1 MLLDREPP
9 KLSEQVIH
17 TSDDSFEADVIKSE
31 VPVLL
36 DFWAEWCAPCKMIAP
51 ILVEIAEE
59 YEGRLKIAKLNIDE
73 NPSVPPKFGI
83 RGIPTLILFKNGTVE
98 GQKVGALSK
107 SQLTA
112 FLDTNL

>member
-1 MLLDREPP
+1 M
-9 KLSEQVIH
+9 SEQLIH

-51 ILVEIAEE
+51 ILAEIAEE
-59 YEGRLKIAKLNIDE
+59 YKGRLKIAKLNIDE
-73 NPSVPPKFGI
+73 NPSIPPKFGI

>member
-1 MLLDREPP
+1 M
-9 KLSEQVIH
+9 SEQVIH

-51 ILVEIAEE
+51 ILAEIAEE
-59 YEGRLKIAKLNIDE
+59 YAGRLKIAKLNIDE